1 MESELYNHIRPKGRQ
16 TNERQFSQLK
26 QSGIEYLEI
35 RSIDLNPYSEIGL
48 SQHDIEFWE
57 LLIILCALSDSAEIK
72 EDEALIIKENIRRAA
87 ESGQNCNILM
97 GFDGQKGEE
106 NISLVTENLIESMI
120 SLSEALG
127 TTEQYHEM
135 LDEYK
140 SRNKLPP
147 SSKFIK
153 QVNEQ
158 EGLFK
163 TVLNL
168 SKPLDHII
176 EQNVYKKFVNEV
188 ESSNIK
194 HNELSNIN
202 EIGFEEFILKY
213 REEIK

>member
-1 MESELYNHIRPKGRQ
+1 
-16 TNERQFSQLK
+16 
-26 QSGIEYLEI
+26 
-35 RSIDLNPYSEIGL
+35 
-48 SQHDIEFWE
+48 
-57 LLIILCALSDSAEIK
+57 
-72 EDEALIIKENIRRAA
+72 
-87 ESGQNCNILM
+87 M
-97 GFDGQKGEE
+97 GFDSRKGEE
-106 NISLVTENLIESMI
+106 NISLVTDNLIESMI

-135 LDEYK
+135 LNEYK

-163 TVLNL
+163 ILNL

-176 EQNVYKKFVNEV
+176 EDNVYKKFVNEV

-202 EIGFEEFILKY
+202 EIGF
-213 REEIK
+213 